1 MKWGAL
7 VVAAVVLAGCA
18 GQPSMDD
25 MSQALMTV
33 APQIR
38 PVIAEID
45 ATHAVQTRQQLT
57 QLTRYFETACAQSR
71 RGRLYDDSLHEFVV
85 GAWRPELLQQDVLM
99 KTEHR
104 LTDEQAIRIAA
115 AYNKVCARTATDVS
129 G

>member
-1 MKWGAL
+1 MKWG
-7 VVAAVVLAGCA
+7 VPVIAAVVLAGCA

-25 MSQALMTV
+25 TAAALMKA
-33 APQIR
+33 APEIR

-57 QLTRYFETACAQSR
+57 QLTQYFQTACAESR

-104 LTDEQAIRIAA
+104 LTDEQAIRIAD
-115 AYNKVCARTATDVS
+115 AYNKACARTVTDVS